1 MASRFAWEYTH
12 GQLNEHFEN
21 CIGQIA
27 ENYIFQAGSLSHC
40 PTHRKVT
47 FAVSPTLIRGNT
59 NINNLLEDTDN
70 SNIPKNT
77 SIVVCQNS
85 SDSQDSCITS
95 EKSKSRH
102 KSQINRIRT
111 EKEEDDRGLLFRDK
125 QDEESLKWV
134 EIDDSG
140 RGSCSDESQV
150 LSLDTVASF
159 GRQSQNT
166 GEEEDSAYCYAYSSP
181 TQPKPS
187 CPNPN
192 QIPPSSNLQHVSPW
206 EAEELGNI
214 YEEIRPLKKTST
226 RSDQV
231 TKERSGGEESDGNPL
246 VLNISPSRPNRQQF
260 YRLVFSCFRRLC
272 HPTNCAVVCN
282 GHSVL

>member
-1 MASRFAWEYTH
+1 M
-12 GQLNEHFEN
+12 
-21 CIGQIA
+21 
-27 ENYIFQAGSLSHC
+27 
-40 PTHRKVT
+40 
-47 FAVSPTLIRGNT
+47 SPTLIRGNTNNVLDNTNT
-59 NINNLLEDTDN
+59 NINNLLEDT
-70 SNIPKNT
+70 NIPNNT
-77 SIVVCQNS
+77 SQNS

-95 EKSKSRH
+95 EKRKSRH
-102 KSQINRIRT
+102 KTQSNRIRT
-111 EKEEDDRGLLFRDK
+111 EKEEDDRSLLFK
-125 QDEESLKWV
+125 ENQDEESLKWV

-150 LSLDTVASF
+150 LSLDTAVASF

-166 GEEEDSAYCYAYSSP
+166 GEEEDSAYCYAYSNP
-181 TQPKPS
+181 TQTKPS

-246 VLNISPSRPNRQQF
+246 VLNISPSRSNRQQF

>member
-1 MASRFAWEYTH
+1 M
-12 GQLNEHFEN
+12 
-21 CIGQIA
+21 
-27 ENYIFQAGSLSHC
+27 
-40 PTHRKVT
+40 
-47 FAVSPTLIRGNT
+47 SPTLIRGNT
-59 NINNLLEDTDN
+59 NNVLDNTNTKTNINNLLEDT
-70 SNIPKNT
+70 NIPNN
-77 SIVVCQNS
+77 SSQNS

-95 EKSKSRH
+95 EKRKSRH
-102 KSQINRIRT
+102 KTQSNRIRT
-111 EKEEDDRGLLFRDK
+111 EKEEDDRSLLFK
-125 QDEESLKWV
+125 ENQDEESLKWV

-187 CPNPN
+187 CPKPN

-214 YEEIRPLKKTST
+214 YEEIRPLRKTST
-226 RSDQV
+226 HADQV
-231 TKERSGGEESDGNPL
+231 TKERSEESDGHHL
-246 VLNISPSRPNRQQF
+246 VLNISPHRSNRQQL
-260 YRLVFSCFRRLC
+260 YRFVFSCFMKLHVIQQIVR
-272 HPTNCAVVCN
+272 
-282 GHSVL
+282 